1 MTLIAVKFVTP
12 LFTIESNLSIGGGK
26 PVALRTNWLFFGCFL
41 RIFIGKMVKASVAAG
56 KNVIGTQG
64 SPKKWSELL
73 SKCEKSEKKAV
84 FYGVTRQPGNV
95 LKEVDTWRSEI

>member
-1 MTLIAVKFVTP
+1 
-12 LFTIESNLSIGGGK
+12 
-26 PVALRTNWLFFGCFL
+26 
-41 RIFIGKMVKASVAAG
+41 MVKASVAAG
-56 KNVIGTQG
+56 NNVKGTQG